1 MRNSRGDRPSAR
13 VAPILRE
20 VIKVTVS
27 GDRRTTLLRS
37 SRRGTNT
44 GGGDDK
50 EGESLS
56 ELTNGP
62 PVLMDTRVI
71 DLDALEWTP
80 SRRGDPG
87 FVGHRLLT
95 ASAVLL
101 VAEWLL
107 VVAMFVV
114 VSRLRFGVE
123 WTHVWDR
130 TLPGWSALIPLHVTA
145 ASAIALVADH
155 YEIRPTDS
163 WPLDL
168 KRAIRGVSVFAIA
181 SLAMLFLFDRDDV
194 SRMFLIAFFG
204 TVFVGMVAIRGTA
217 RVWFRH
223 RRATGKGIVN
233 VLVVGSGP
241 VAEGFTSEATAHAEA
256 GLNVIGFL
264 DAPGRSLLDYNRLG
278 SVDDLPVVLEHL
290 VVDEVVVCLPLDSWT
305 RIGSIAQMVEQQGK
319 AVRIPVQLPGTIN
332 SRSRLDH
339 LAGVPVLSLVSAPD
353 QPLATACKRL
363 VDQLVAAIALVV
375 LAPLGALIASS
386 IFLSDG
392 RPILFAQPRVGL
404 NGRTFTLWKF
414 RTMVVDAERRREEV
428 AELNER
434 EGPVFKASRD
444 PRVTPLGRVLRAASL
459 DELPQLWNVLKGDMS
474 LVGPRPAL
482 HAEVE
487 QYDPWHRRRLSMKPG
502 MTGLWQVS
510 IRNDKRFDSWV
521 ARDLEYIDSWS
532 LVKDLKILFRTVPA
546 VLRLTG
552 R

>member
-1 MRNSRGDRPSAR
+1 MAVGAR
-13 VAPILRE
+13 LWYA
-20 VIKVTVS
+20 S
-27 GDRRTTLLRS
+27 HW
-37 SRRGTNT
+37 GTNT

-62 PVLMDTRVI
+62 ATLTDSRLI
-71 DLDALEWTP
+71 DLDAAQWTP

-87 FVGHRLLT
+87 FVGHRLL
-95 ASAVLL
+95 AVSAVVL
-101 VAEWLL
+101 VADWFL
-107 VVAMFVV
+107 VVTLFVV
-114 VSRLRFGVE
+114 VSRLRFGAD
-123 WTHVWDR
+123 WTQVWDNA
-130 TLPGWSALIPLHVTA
+130 LPSWSALIPLYVTA
-145 ASAIALVADH
+145 ASAIAVVVGQ

-163 WPLDL
+163 WVLDL
-168 KRAIRGVSVFAIA
+168 KRAVRAVVVFALA

-194 SRMFLIAFFG
+194 SRMFLIAFFA
-204 TVFVGMVAIRGTA
+204 TVFFGMVAVRGTA

-223 RRATGKGIVN
+223 RRASGKGILN

-256 GLNVIGFL
+256 GLNVVGFL
-264 DAPGRSLLDYNRLG
+264 DSPGRSLHNYRRLG
-278 SVDDLPVVLEHL
+278 TVEDLPVVLEHL
-290 VVDEVVVCLPLDSWT
+290 VVDEVVVCLPLGAWSQV
-305 RIGSIAQMVEQQGK
+305 GSIAQVAEQQGK

-363 VDQLVAAIALVV
+363 IDLLVATAASIV
-375 LAPLGALIASS
+375 LLPLGALVATVI
-386 IFLSDG
+386 LLQDG
-392 RPILFAQPRVGL
+392 RPVLFAQPRVGL
-404 NGRTFTLWKF
+404 NGRTFTLFKF
-414 RTMVVDAERRREEV
+414 RTMVIDAERRLQEV
-428 AELNER
+428 AGLNER
-434 EGPVFKASRD
+434 EGPVFKASKD
-444 PRVTPLGRVLRAASL
+444 PRVTPLGRILRSSSL

-482 HAEVE
+482 HSEVE

-510 IRNDKRFDSWV
+510 IRNDKQFDSWV

-532 LVKDLKILFRTVPA
+532 LLQDLKILCRTIPA
-546 VLRLTG
+546 VIKLTG